1 VSPNERDPWPLGYP
15 PGGLFL
21 VPRAER
27 PAERPNARRAA
38 ARYRSGGCIYVE
50 LHGLQQLRGLI
61 RGHITSY
68 YLSSTPSEG
77 LREMRRACQIGD
89 ELMLDGHHTALI
101 LQICDRNTI
110 QNIGNKVVCTFRPA
124 QGS

>member
-1 VSPNERDPWPLGYP
+1 MRTSSLA
-15 PGGLFL
+15 F
-21 VPRAER
+21 
-27 PAERPNARRAA
+27 AA
-38 ARYRSGGCIYVE
+38 AVVCLCDPAFAAAKQCSDSWSV
-50 LHGLQQLRGLI
+50 
-61 RGHITSY
+61 SY